1 MKCKTCGYEIPSG
14 KNYCPGC
21 GRVLSKLEQE
31 QIAQNTP
38 GSQYGNTE
46 SAPKYRRPATVDDT
60 VMSENIKAIFSAD
73 ADAPAYHDPHTY
85 KSATAHALE
94 YDKTYVQ
101 RKSQADVSERVY
113 KKPAAEN
120 DFSDNSE
127 SFNDDTAATRKFTP
141 VQNSYDESD
150 YDEND
155 DYETE
160 TKKKFKINPIYLL
173 ICIIVVVGLAII
185 VIGGYN
191 VGKQIGLWGET
202 EDSSATY
209 EDEDKAPSNDKA
221 PVVNIPQKNPDVD
234 NTTDYKIG
242 TYTVNTA
249 ENNILLYK
257 NDTLDQIIAT
267 IPNLSVLEITEIKE
281 ESGKCKFGTYTG
293 WLDMKLLLYTPD
305 AKLPEETT
313 TANETTA
320 VQETTTADSE
330 TTTAGPTQPSH
341 PTATG
346 TYTVDLRGDGQVL
359 NVRSEASINADAVT
373 TITDGTVVTVSQVS
387 GDWGHITTADGYS
400 GWIYMIYL
408 K

>member
-31 QIAQNTP
+31 QIAQNP
-38 GSQYGNTE
+38 LGSQYGNSD
-46 SAPKYRRPATVDDT
+46 SAPKYRRPASVDDT
-60 VMSENIKAIFSAD
+60 TMSENIKAIFSAD

-101 RKSQADVSERVY
+101 RKASSSGERVY
-113 KKPAAEN
+113 NQPTTEN
-120 DFSDNSE
+120 KSGYNEDSYS
-127 SFNDDTAATRKFTP
+127 DDTAATRKFTP
-141 VQNSYDESD
+141 VQNTYDETD
-150 YDEND
+150 YVDRE

-160 TKKKFKINPIYLL
+160 TKKKIKINPIYLL

-185 VIGGYN
+185 VVGGYN

-202 EDSSATY
+202 EDSSESY
-209 EDEDKAPSNDKA
+209 EDNDKTPTNDKA
-221 PVVNIPQKNPDVD
+221 PVVNVPDKNPDVD
-234 NTTDYKIG
+234 NTADYKIG
-242 TYTVNTA
+242 TYTVNAA

-267 IPNLSVLEITEIKE
+267 IPNLSVVEITEIKE

-313 TANETTA
+313 ANETTTA
-320 VQETTTADSE
+320 PETTTADSE

-341 PTATG
+341 PTETG

-359 NVRSEASINADAVT
+359 NVRSEATINADAVT

-387 GDWGHITTADGYS
+387 GDWGYITTADGHS
-400 GWIYMIYL
+400 GWVYMIYL